1 MNRLNIKIGKESS
14 DGDMEWITKSTI
26 EMYSRFFVKTVQ
38 EIYYISSTIS
48 STFLVNYILTRGG
61 GSL

>member
-38 EIYYISSTIS
+38 EIYYISSTS
-48 STFLVNYILTRGG
+48 LTFKETSRVNKEEHL
-61 GSL
+61 